1 LEADKILE
9 PMTLEQFY
17 KFVALPE
24 NLNSRFEFFNG
35 FAYAMASPSYI
46 HSKIVGF
53 IYRKMSDYFDGK
65 TCEPIIDL
73 DVHFIGSFGQT
84 DILVPDLFINC
95 KPERI
100 NKNFCQGAP
109 EFALE
114 VVSPSSFK
122 DDYYTKQS
130 YYLRHGVKEYWV
142 VDYERNCVTVSTAGS
157 IEAHSFSDDVK
168 VRLFE
173 GLSIDFNS
181 LRKILTRNDL

>member
-17 KFVALPE
+17 KFAALPE
-24 NLNSRFEFFNG
+24 NLNLRFEFYNG
-35 FAYAMASPSYI
+35 VAYAMASPSYI

-53 IYRKMSDYFDGK
+53 IYRKMSDYFDGRK
-65 TCEPIIDL
+65 CEPLIDL

-84 DILVPDLFINC
+84 DVLVPDLFINC

-100 NKNFCQGAP
+100 KKNFCEGAP

-114 VVSPSSFK
+114 AVIPSSFK

-130 YYLRHGVKEYWV
+130 YYIRHGVKEYWV
-142 VDYERNCVTVSTAGS
+142 VDFERNCVTVSTASS
-157 IEAHSFSDDVK
+157 IEAFSFSDVVK
-168 VRLFE
+168 VGLFE
-173 GLSIDFNS
+173 GLSIDFKS
-181 LRKILTRNDL
+181 LRKVLTRDEL